1 MVIEL
6 PDSQGEALAAAA
18 ATCGLSL
25 AQYLGRLAEDRVP
38 APVGA
43 SANEPSRRISQVI
56 ADIMAD
62 VPPAELATLPSDG
75 ASEHDHYI
83 YGWPRKYTTQN
94 RLRKRTGSRSS

>member
-83 YGWPRKYTTQN
+83 YGWPRKYTTQ
-94 RLRKRTGSRSS
+94 KSVPHGADSQS